1 MIVPSDPFY
10 GLKYINH
17 KEIRQVKKVM
27 KSKGLFRFDGP
38 KLLRITDKLELNLSA
53 MFDGNV
59 LCVDNGTDALK
70 LCLVANDIGVGD
82 EVLVPCLS
90 FIATASSVL
99 TVGALPVFVDIDKT
113 FNIDITKAESLITQN
128 TKAILVVHFQGQ
140 PCNMDSILE
149 FSKKHNLIVIEDVAQ
164 AFGVKYKDKYVGTI
178 GDCSAF
184 SFQSGKVITSGEG
197 GLFYCKDNAKFEKAK
212 RYADCGGE
220 RPYGSYPSWDREYTT
235 FGENFKI
242 TEIQSAILIEQL
254 KKVDKIYF
262 KQNKTYNYLVDNLN
276 KYTFRKVCKQSKIFP
291 MSLCVVFESEN
302 QAQDFVQ
309 YVNQKGVEFSFKT
322 GNFLPEYNT
331 FKNKIS
337 WQRDNFPYTKEYQVN
352 PCVKSLELLKRTCWL
367 NLSAYLKKKHLKYLI
382 KVMKDFINE

>member
-17 KEIRQVKKVM
+17 KERRQVKKVM
-27 KSKGLFRFDGP
+27 KSKGLFRFEGP
-38 KLLRITDKLELNLSA
+38 KLLRTTELLESELSS

-59 LCVDNGTDALK
+59 LCVDNGTSALK
-70 LCLVANDIGVGD
+70 LCLVANEIGVGD

-99 TVGALPVFVDIDKT
+99 TVGALPVFVDIDET
-113 FNIDITKAESLITQN
+113 FNVDISKAESLITKK
-128 TKAILVVHFQGQ
+128 TKAIVVVHFQGF
-140 PCNMDSILE
+140 PCNMDAILE
-149 FSKKHNLIVIEDVAQ
+149 FAKKHNLIVIEDVAQ
-164 AFGVKYKDKYVGTI
+164 AFGVKYKNKYVGTI

-197 GLFYCKDNAKFEKAK
+197 GFFYHKDNKKFEKGT

-220 RPYGSYPSWDREYTT
+220 RPYDSYPSWDKEYTS

-254 KKVDKIYF
+254 KKVDKIYN
-262 KQNKTYNYLVDNLN
+262 KQIKNYNYLINNLTEF
-276 KYTFRKVCKQSKIFP
+276 KIRKKSKESKIFP
-291 MSLCVVFESEN
+291 MSLCVIFETEN
-302 QAQDFVQ
+302 IAQKFLQ
-309 YVNQKGVEFSFKT
+309 YCNEKGVEFSFKV

-337 WQRDNFPYTKEYQVN
+337 WQKDNFPYTKEYKVN
-352 PCVKSLELLKRTCWL
+352 PCAESLELLKRTCWL
-367 NLSAYLKKKHLKYLI
+367 NLSAYLKKKHLKYII

>member
-10 GLKYINH
+10 GLKYINY
-17 KEIRQVKKVM
+17 KEIKQVKKVM

-38 KLLRITDKLELNLSA
+38 KLLRTSEQLEKILSS

-59 LCVDNGTDALK
+59 LCVDNGTSALK
-70 LCLVANDIGVGD
+70 LCLVANEISVGD

-99 TVGALPVFVDIDKT
+99 TVGALPVFVDVDET
-113 FNIDITKAESLITQN
+113 FNIDISKAENLITKK
-128 TKAILVVHFQGQ
+128 TKAIVVVHFQGQ
-140 PCNMDSILE
+140 PCDMDKIMA
-149 FSKKHNLIVIEDVAQ
+149 FAQKHNLIVIEDVAQ
-164 AFGVKYKDKYVGTI
+164 AFGVKYQDKLVGTI

-197 GLFYCKDNAKFEKAK
+197 GFFYCKDSQKFEKAK

-220 RPYGSYPSWDREYTT
+220 RSYDSYPSWNKKYTS

-254 KKVDKIYF
+254 KKVDKIYK
-262 KQNKTYNYLVDNLN
+262 KQIGNYNYLVNNLREYSIRKENDNS
-276 KYTFRKVCKQSKIFP
+276 RIFP
-291 MSLCVVFESEN
+291 MSLCVIFKTEST
-302 QAQDFVQ
+302 AQKFLQ
-309 YVNQKGVEFSFKT
+309 YTNEKGVEFSLKV
-322 GNFLPEYNT
+322 GNFLPGYNT

-337 WQRDNFPYTKEYQVN
+337 WQKDNFPYTKEYNVN
-352 PCVKSLELLKRTCWL
+352 PCVNSLEILKRTCWL
-367 NLSAYLKKKHLKYLI
+367 NLSAYLKRKHLKYII
-382 KVMKDFINE
+382 KIMKDFTNE